1 MRFFNVLIR
10 KASEMN
16 CGYSVFCKVITRLI
30 MAVSTETAQSAL
42 GGSDVS
48 DAVITVPSEFAHAQ
62 KRALR

>member
-1 MRFFNVLIR
+1 
-10 KASEMN
+10 
-16 CGYSVFCKVITRLI
+16 

>member
-1 MRFFNVLIR
+1 MIP
-10 KASEMN
+10 
-16 CGYSVFCKVITRLI
+16 VF
-30 MAVSTETAQSAL
+30 TETAQSAL